1 MPELLKG
8 HWPPLGARMR
18 IFNRQGQGCGAREFY
33 RKFQFLVGSDIMQ
46 GTARGSYGEAQQAAL
61 LEAGIQQTFKA
72 DNGKG
77 GNNVVRQLGL
87 AWPQEWGLTGKKLY
101 FASRHLQR
109 PSTI

>member
-1 MPELLKG
+1 MPVLLKE
-8 HWPPLGARMR
+8 HWPPLGTMMR
-18 IFNRQGQGCGAREFY
+18 IFNSQGQGCGAREFY

-77 GNNVVRQLGL
+77 GNNVFRQLGL
-87 AWPQEWGLTGKKLY
+87 ARPEKWVWPGKKGTVE
-101 FASRHLQR
+101 
-109 PSTI
+109 P